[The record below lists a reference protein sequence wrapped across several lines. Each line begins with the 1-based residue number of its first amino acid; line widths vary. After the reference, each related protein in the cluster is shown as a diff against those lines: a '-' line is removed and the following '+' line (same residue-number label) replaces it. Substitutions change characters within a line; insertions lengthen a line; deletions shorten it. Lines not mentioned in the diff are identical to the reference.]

1 MKDDAER
8 FDRIYSKVTELYDG
22 DLVSAIEFMNT
33 INIGLGNK
41 KPSDMIYTEDDCE
54 KVLALVG
61 RIEHG
66 IPS

>member
-1 MKDDAER
+1 MKDDTER
-8 FDRIYSKVTELYDG
+8 FDRIYSRVTELCDG

-33 INIGLGNK
+33 INIALGNK
-41 KPSDMIYTEDDCE
+41 KPVDMIYTENDCE
-54 KVLALVG
+54 KVLALIG